1 MNGSGNGTALTPGGS
16 VRLGGTEA
24 RVEVMDGGAE
34 VAVALFGADGGIRP
48 GTGLL
53 AAGTPARDGV
63 EVRRATVR
71 IDLARV
77 PEEVRELAVLVR
89 TEPSRAP
96 GGRLRVA
103 VVSAAAPLS
112 YEPPATYPAGTAVL
126 AVRISRHGGG
136 WRRLLGG
143 GAGWTATADDRAYPG
158 GLAQAAQVLGGAA
171 PGPAAAGAAGS
182 AAAPAPGGGA
192 GTPAISLDKVQR
204 TAPALVNLYKQAG
217 VSLQKKGLAGQR
229 AAVYLVLD
237 HSGSMSGQYRSG
249 AMQHLA
255 DQALGLSANLDD
267 DGVVP
272 VVFFSGKVDLVD
284 EIALENHAGRVEKL
298 HKRLGWGGTSY
309 APAMRAVLD
318 HYQKCGAT
326 DPAFVIFQT
335 DGVPADRRAAQKLV
349 QSSSRLPV
357 FWQFVGFGNPSRL
370 KFLRD
375 LETLAGRATP
385 NVGFFAAGR
394 DPRRI
399 TDEALY
405 DALTSRFPAWLAE
418 AHASGLL

>member
-1 MNGSGNGTALTPGGS
+1 
-16 VRLGGTEA
+16 
-24 RVEVMDGGAE
+24 
-34 VAVALFGADGGIRP
+34 
-48 GTGLL
+48 
-53 AAGTPARDGV
+53 
-63 EVRRATVR
+63 
-71 IDLARV
+71 
-77 PEEVRELAVLVR
+77 
-89 TEPSRAP
+89 
-96 GGRLRVA
+96 
-103 VVSAAAPLS
+103 
-112 YEPPATYPAGTAVL
+112 
-126 AVRISRHGGG
+126 
-136 WRRLLGG
+136 
-143 GAGWTATADDRAYPG
+143 
-158 GLAQAAQVLGGAA
+158 
-171 PGPAAAGAAGS
+171 
-182 AAAPAPGGGA
+182 
-192 GTPAISLDKVQR
+192 
-204 TAPALVNLYKQAG
+204 
-217 VSLQKKGLAGQR
+217 
-229 AAVYLVLD
+229 
-237 HSGSMSGQYRSG
+237 MSGQYRSG